1 MRKNV
6 DYKLE
11 DIQNIL
17 SPVFEDQGFYFNPS
31 QNQFIKNS
39 KIGYSTVILY
49 PQVSGTKYLVD
60 IHLGSRVDEVEK
72 LVFSFFRELPAA
84 NNLSVTASVPYKKLI
99 QEKHPR
105 IFASTDLELMQQLEK
120 FHKFMDKDGFKF
132 LENLESLLFL
142 NDAFNTTPEKP
153 IIYQYNPVMRAF
165 RGVAI
170 AKLLYRPIG
179 DLASVYR
186 NKVLKNVAT
195 NSQKEKFEEFV
206 SSII

>member
-1 MRKNV
+1 
-6 DYKLE
+6 
-11 DIQNIL
+11 
-17 SPVFEDQGFYFNPS
+17 
-31 QNQFIKNS
+31 
-39 KIGYSTVILY
+39 
-49 PQVSGTKYLVD
+49 
-60 IHLGSRVDEVEK
+60 
-72 LVFSFFRELPAA
+72 
-84 NNLSVTASVPYKKLI
+84 
-99 QEKHPR
+99 
-105 IFASTDLELMQQLEK
+105 MQQLEK

-132 LENLESLLFL
+132 LENLESLRFL

-153 IIYQYNPVMRAF
+153 IIYQYNQVMRAF

-170 AKLLYRPIG
+170 AKLLHRPIG